1 MLDSK
6 ISLACILNVLHCEKF
21 VELNEALI
29 FGRTN
34 EQVRTGETMVKKRN
48 KSNLVNTRTKLI
60 IPCKNGG
67 VCIKNPKHT
76 ANIICKGCERET
88 IW

>member
-1 MLDSK
+1 
-6 ISLACILNVLHCEKF
+6 
-21 VELNEALI
+21 
-29 FGRTN
+29 
-34 EQVRTGETMVKKRN
+34 MVKKRN

-67 VCIKNPKHT
+67 VCIKNPKNT
-76 ANIICKGCERET
+76 ADIICKGCERET